1 MKRLSVR
8 ARLTLWFTGILAATL
23 VLFGGASYALL
34 MRGLWQDADAT
45 LEGVAK
51 TVVQAADRPRSDLVP
66 PGMDEVLRRF
76 FGPSFTDRF
85 YQFLDPHGR
94 PDPRLP
100 RFGDEPLHISPNA
113 LKNAAEGYATFETVP
128 SSGRFPVR
136 VLTFPVMQDGQI
148 VNVLQ
153 VGMSLE
159 GLYMA
164 RQHFLW
170 TLAALVPLAL
180 VLAGGGGW
188 LLARR
193 ALRPVD
199 QMTRTARRIEAEHL
213 GERLD
218 GAEADDE
225 LGRLARTLNEMLA
238 RLEAAFAQVRRFS
251 ADASHELKTPL
262 TVLKGEIEVALRNPR
277 DPAEYQ
283 RVLGSVLEEVESM
296 AHLVDDLLLL
306 SRADAGALRWE
317 KQAVEMDR
325 LVEEVAKEGEILG
338 RGKQVQV
345 KIQGLEP
352 LVIRGDGQRL
362 KQLLRN
368 LVDNGVKYTPP
379 GGQVALSLR
388 RVEWS
393 DGQMV
398 DSAKPVD
405 RLTNRPIDTPAEWL
419 EISVSDNGVGIAP
432 EAMLRVF
439 ERFYRVDP
447 ARSRETGGAGLG
459 LCIAKTIAEAHGGS
473 IGVESTPGSGSTF
486 TVRLPFGPAETAGGA
501 VSAEAAATSPWDAA
515 TGSGQRDGP

>member
-1 MKRLSVR
+1 MKRLSIR

-23 VLFGGASYALL
+23 ILLGGASYFLL
-34 MRGLWQDADAT
+34 MRGLWQDVDAT

-51 TVVQAADRPRSDLVP
+51 TVVQAADRPRPGLVP
-66 PGMDEVLRRF
+66 PDMDEILRRF

-94 PDPRLP
+94 LDPRLP
-100 RFGDEPLHISPNA
+100 RFGGEPLHISPNA
-113 LKNAAEGYATFETVP
+113 LKNAAAGYATFETMP
-128 SSGRFPVR
+128 SNNRFPVR
-136 VLTFPVMQDGQI
+136 VLTFPVAQHGQI

-193 ALRPVD
+193 VLRPVD
-199 QMTRTARRIEAEHL
+199 QMTTTARRIEAEHL
-213 GERLD
+213 GKRLD
-218 GAEADDE
+218 GAEVDDE

-317 KQAVEMDR
+317 KQAVELDR

-338 RGKQVQV
+338 RSKHVQV

-379 GGQVALSLR
+379 GGQLALSLQA
-388 RVEWS
+388 VKGEAS
-393 DGQMV
+393 EPN
-398 DSAKPVD
+398 AKFEMRNSKSPDWAEIEV
-405 RLTNRPIDTPAEWL
+405 RDTG
-419 EISVSDNGVGIAP
+419 IGIAP
-432 EAMLRVF
+432 EALPRIF

-459 LCIAKTIAEAHGGS
+459 LCIARTIAEAHGGS
-473 IGVESTPGSGSTF
+473 IGVESTSGSGSTF
-486 TVRLPFGPAETAGGA
+486 TVRLPLGSAETAGGGA
-501 VSAEAAATSPWDAA
+501 SAEAAATSPWDA
-515 TGSGQRDGP
+515 TTDSGPRAGP

>member
-1 MKRLSVR
+1 MRTLSIR
-8 ARLTLWFTGILAATL
+8 SRLTLWYTGILAATL
-23 VLFGGASYALL
+23 VLLGGASYLLL
-34 MRGLWQDADAT
+34 MRGLWQDVDTT

-51 TVVQAADRPRSDLVP
+51 TVAQAAARPPAQIVP
-66 PGMDEVLRRF
+66 PDFDEMLRRF
-76 FGPSFTDRF
+76 FGPSFADRF

-94 PDPRLP
+94 LDPRWP
-100 RFGDEPLHISPNA
+100 RFGDEPLHISPGA
-113 LKNAAEGYATFETVP
+113 LKSAADGYATFETMP
-128 SSGRFPVR
+128 GSGRVPVR
-136 VLTFPVMQDGQI
+136 VLTFPVMQHGQI

-170 TLAALVPLAL
+170 TLAGLVPLAL
-180 VLAGGGGW
+180 ILAGTGGW

-199 QMTRTARRIEAEHL
+199 QMTTTARRIEAE
-213 GERLD
+213 RLAQRLA
-218 GAEADDE
+218 GADVDDE

-262 TVLKGEIEVALRNPR
+262 TVLRGEIEVALRGPR

-296 AHLVDDLLLL
+296 ARLVDDLLLL
-306 SRADAGALRWE
+306 SRADAGALRWDV
-317 KQAVEMDR
+317 APVELDR

-338 RGKQVQV
+338 RGKPVHV
-345 KIQGLEP
+345 KILELEP
-352 LVIRGDGQRL
+352 LVAQGDGQRL

-379 GGQVALSLR
+379 GGQVNLALRAAR
-388 RVEWS
+388 REAPEPNPKS
-393 DGQMV
+393 QIPNPKSPEAF
-398 DSAKPVD
+398 DSWAEIVVQ
-405 RLTNRPIDTPAEWL
+405 DT
-419 EISVSDNGVGIAP
+419 GVGIPPDALP
-432 EAMLRVF
+432 RIF

-459 LCIAKTIAEAHGGS
+459 LCIAKTIAEAHGGRIEVRS
-473 IGVESTPGSGSTF
+473 APGAGSLF
-486 TVRLPFGPAETAGGA
+486 TVLLPL
-501 VSAEAAATSPWDAA
+501 
-515 TGSGQRDGP
+515 GS

>member
-1 MKRLSVR
+1 MKRLSIR

-23 VLFGGASYALL
+23 ILLGGVSYVLL
-34 MRGLWQDADAT
+34 MRGLWQDVDAT

-51 TVVQAADRPRSDLVP
+51 TVARAADGRQADILP
-66 PGMDEVLRRF
+66 PDMDEVLRRF
-76 FGPSFTDRF
+76 FGPSFTERF
-85 YQFLDPHGR
+85 YQFLDPRGR
-94 PDPRLP
+94 LDPRRP
-100 RFGDEPLHISPNA
+100 RFGDEPLHINPKA
-113 LKNAAEGYATFETVP
+113 LKDAEDGYATFETVP
-128 SSGRFPVR
+128 GNGRFPIR
-136 VLTFPVMQDGQI
+136 VITFPVAQHGQM

-180 VLAGGGGW
+180 VLGGTGGW

-199 QMTRTARRIEAEHL
+199 QMTRTTRRIEAEHL
-213 GERLD
+213 AQRLE
-218 GAEADDE
+218 GAEVDDE

-262 TVLKGEIEVALRNPR
+262 TVLRGEIEVALRNPR
-277 DPAEYQ
+277 DSAEYQ
-283 RVLGSVLEEVESM
+283 RVLTSVLEEVESM
-296 AHLVDDLLLL
+296 TLLVDDLLLL
-306 SRADAGALRWE
+306 ARADAGALRWDVTP
-317 KQAVEMDR
+317 VELDR

-345 KIQGLEP
+345 KIQELEP
-352 LVIRGDGQRL
+352 LVVQGDGPRL

-368 LVDNGVKYTPP
+368 LVDNGVKYTPS
-379 GGQVALSLR
+379 GGHVTLALRAVGREVPPEPNSTFDIR
-388 RVEWS
+388 HSKSPDWAEIEVR
-393 DGQMV
+393 
-398 DSAKPVD
+398 
-405 RLTNRPIDTPAEWL
+405 DT
-419 EISVSDNGVGIAP
+419 GIGIP
-432 EAMLRVF
+432 SEALPRIF

-459 LCIAKTIAEAHGGS
+459 LCIAKTIAEAHGGRIEVQS
-473 IGVESTPGSGSTF
+473 GPGPGSTF
-486 TVRLPFGPAETAGGA
+486 TLLLPL
-501 VSAEAAATSPWDAA
+501 
-515 TGSGQRDGP
+515 GS

>member
-1 MKRLSVR
+1 MKRLSIR

-23 VLFGGASYALL
+23 ILLGGASYFLL
-34 MRGLWQDADAT
+34 MRGLWQDVDAT

-51 TVVQAADRPRSDLVP
+51 TVAQAADGPRADVLP
-66 PGMDEVLRRF
+66 PDMDEVLRRF

-85 YQFLDPHGR
+85 YQFLDPRGR
-94 PDPRLP
+94 LDPRLP
-100 RFGDEPLHISPNA
+100 RFGDEPLHINPKA
-113 LKNAAEGYATFETVP
+113 LKDAEEGYATFETIP
-128 SSGRFPVR
+128 GNGRFPIR
-136 VLTFPVMQDGQI
+136 VITFPVAQHGQI

-153 VGMSLE
+153 VGISLE

-170 TLAALVPLAL
+170 TLAALVPLTL
-180 VLAGGGGW
+180 VLAGSAGW

-199 QMTRTARRIEAEHL
+199 QMTTTARRIEAEHL
-213 GERLD
+213 TQRLD
-218 GAEADDE
+218 GAEVDDE

-262 TVLKGEIEVALRNPR
+262 TVLRGEIEVALRSPR

-283 RVLGSVLEEVESM
+283 RVLMSVLEEVESM
-296 AHLVDDLLLL
+296 ALLVDDLLLL
-306 SRADAGALRWE
+306 SRADAGALRWDM
-317 KQAVEMDR
+317 APVELDR

-338 RGKQVQV
+338 LGKQVQV
-345 KIQGLEP
+345 KILELEP
-352 LVIRGDGQRL
+352 LMVQGDGQRL

-379 GGQVALSLR
+379 GGHVRLALRAVRCEVPPEPNSKYEIR
-388 RVEWS
+388 NSKSPDWAEIEV
-393 DGQMV
+393 Q
-398 DSAKPVD
+398 
-405 RLTNRPIDTPAEWL
+405 DTG
-419 EISVSDNGVGIAP
+419 IGIAS
-432 EAMLRVF
+432 EALPRIF

-459 LCIAKTIAEAHGGS
+459 LCIAKTIAEAHGGRIEVQTS
-473 IGVESTPGSGSTF
+473 LGAGSTF
-486 TVRLPFGPAETAGGA
+486 TLLLPL
-501 VSAEAAATSPWDAA
+501 
-515 TGSGQRDGP
+515 GS

>member
-1 MKRLSVR
+1 MKRLSIR
-8 ARLTLWFTGILAATL
+8 ARLTFWFTGILAATL
-23 VLFGGASYALL
+23 ILLGSASYFLL
-34 MRGLWQDADAT
+34 MRGLWQDVDAT

-51 TVVQAADRPRSDLVP
+51 TVAQAADRPRPDLVP
-66 PGMDEVLRRF
+66 PDMDEILRRF

-94 PDPRLP
+94 LDPRLP
-100 RFGDEPLHISPNA
+100 RFGGEPLHISPNA

-128 SSGRFPVR
+128 SNGRFPVR
-136 VLTFPVMQDGQI
+136 VLTFPVAQHGQI

-199 QMTRTARRIEAEHL
+199 QMTTTARRIEAEHL
-213 GERLD
+213 GKRLD
-218 GAEADDE
+218 GAEVDDE

-317 KQAVEMDR
+317 KQAVELDR
-325 LVEEVAKEGEILG
+325 LVEEVAKEGEVLG
-338 RGKQVQV
+338 RGKHVQV

-352 LVIRGDGQRL
+352 LVVRGDGQRL

-368 LVDNGVKYTPP
+368 LVDNGVKYTPA
-379 GGQVALSLR
+379 GGQVALSLQAVKGKAPEPNSKFEIR
-388 RVEWS
+388 NSKSPDWAEIEVR
-393 DGQMV
+393 
-398 DSAKPVD
+398 
-405 RLTNRPIDTPAEWL
+405 DTG
-419 EISVSDNGVGIAP
+419 IGIAP
-432 EAMLRVF
+432 EALPRIF

-486 TVRLPFGPAETAGGA
+486 TVQLPLGSAETAGGGA
-501 VSAEAAATSPWDAA
+501 SAEAAATSPWEA
-515 TGSGQRDGP
+515 TTDSGPRAGP